1 MHVTTMARVVM
12 TVTVSLLAAACSG
25 GRNETPTGPSVPVPL
40 PAAASGTITGI
51 ITDERG
57 ARLPGVV
64 WIIESPGGGRIALAN
79 GNGEYT
85 FGGVPAGFTL
95 LRASAKAMDPVEK
108 PVMVTAGTTRLDFT
122 LSPLPK
128 DLFTGSVTD
137 IDTGAGIAGATVQI
151 LRDTT
156 TDVVDDWGRSTTTNA
171 QGVFAF
177 DRTTLGTLI
186 VSATAP
192 GYQERR
198 IGQNIR
204 ATPTM
209 TVALRRDAVPQTLT
223 GVVGWTEPLP
233 CSYRAGTADYACV
246 QHPFTMRRA
255 GSVDVVVTWE
265 GSTETSVLVQLIDL
279 DIQSPIFPSP
289 RILRE
294 VRGAPGSRRIT
305 FNQGIFRDGRHAWRI
320 VNIDS
325 FRLPGGATPANPPIP
340 YTLVYT
346 IGD

>member
-1 MHVTTMARVVM
+1 MTTMARIVM
-12 TVTVSLLAAACSG
+12 AVTVSLAAACSG
-25 GRNETPTGPSVPVPL
+25 GRSEIPTGPSVPVPL
-40 PAAASGTITGI
+40 PPVAARGTITGI

-57 ARLPGVV
+57 TRLPGVV

-79 GNGEYT
+79 SNGEYT

-108 PVMVTAGTTRLDFT
+108 PVMVTEGTTRLDFT

-186 VSATAP
+186 VSATAA

-209 TVALRRDAVPQTLT
+209 NVALRRDAVPQALT

-246 QHPFTMRRA
+246 EHPFTMRRT
-255 GSVDVVVTWE
+255 GSVDAILTWE
-265 GSTETSVLVQLIDL
+265 GGTGTSVLLQLVDYVF
-279 DIQSPIFPSP
+279 QPP

-294 VRGAPGSRRIT
+294 VRGTTGSRRIAISQGT
-305 FNQGIFRDGRHAWRI
+305 FGVGRHAWRI
-320 VNIDS
+320 VNIES
-325 FRLPGGATPANPPIP
+325 FRLPGGATPPNPPIP
-340 YTLVYT
+340 YTLAYT
-346 IGD
+346 VGD